1 MRDNRDIVPLQIK
14 LQREDQPKRQEK
26 ERGETL
32 WKVELAFD
40 VAPLGPLQVQAQLM
54 RGTLSSQL
62 WAERSATAELVSS
75 ELTHL
80 RDRLQTAGLSVGE
93 LTCRQGTP
101 PQGPNTTLEQRFVDE
116 KA

>member
-1 MRDNRDIVPLQIK
+1 
-14 LQREDQPKRQEK
+14 
-26 ERGETL
+26 
-32 WKVELAFD
+32 D